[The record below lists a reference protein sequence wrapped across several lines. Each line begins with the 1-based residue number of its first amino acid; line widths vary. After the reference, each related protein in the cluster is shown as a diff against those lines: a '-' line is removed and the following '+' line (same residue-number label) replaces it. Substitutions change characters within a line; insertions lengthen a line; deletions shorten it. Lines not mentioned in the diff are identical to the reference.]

1 MDVYQR
7 RRLVALSVI
16 AAIFVIIVLLI
27 RSCGDD
33 EEAPLTAATGVSGVS
48 GATGASGPVSQD
60 DYISQADAICLQ
72 TNTTISNIDAADA
85 NEAAS
90 QTGDALASE
99 LDQLQSLPEPTDG
112 QDQLKKF
119 LNALEDQVA
128 GYDDRDRAVDR
139 GDEAAVG
146 EIDATIDQADQK
158 AQEAAEK
165 FGFDACGDTSK
176 TGGST
181 TAGGGGGGAA
191 PAETTTTAP
200 ETGGATA
207 PAPVPTPTPPPVP
220 TTPTTTT
227 PVEPAPA
234 PEAPAAPAPS
244 EEGGAAPAPAPSGG
258 QQTSP
263 SGGVSP

>member
-181 TAGGGGGGAA
+181 TAGGGGGAA